1 VKRTPEIFRL
11 AQQRQAGDRHG
22 TGFHLIFVYRVVN
35 IDFMELTTAQA
46 AAKLG
51 VTQPRIRQLILAG
64 TIKARLLTPRTLV
77 IDERELRKPAVL
89 HRGKPGRPRKMKQK
103 KV

>member
-1 VKRTPEIFRL
+1 L
-11 AQQRQAGDRHG
+11 S
-22 TGFHLIFVYRVVN
+22 FVYRVVN
-35 IDFMELTTAQA
+35 VSSMELTTAQA

-89 HRGKPGRPRKMKQK
+89 NRGKPGRPPKAKAKGKGAR
-103 KV
+103 